1 MVFTVGYFA
10 LFLMLRGRVMGKGE
24 KKSFFMLPVVFL
36 LTAGLLL
43 GALLLATFV
52 PKEAIA
58 PRMLASA
65 EYLCEDKLFKPAV
78 EGVPSTR
85 IDHYADAILL
95 GIAWQYD
102 KENALRSVLES
113 SYYHLP
119 YQNENKNLLDAV
131 RGDLPAN
138 QQYLRYWHGSAG
150 IVRILMSFLDL
161 QQIYLWHGI
170 LMGGLFLALLLRL
183 IRRRERA
190 LWIGLL
196 VAVIGNACWF
206 VPLSLEYT
214 WVFLILLIQ
223 LHLVISRWFP
233 KSWGTRCIFL
243 MISGMVTNYLDFL
256 TCETLTVLVPLLVML
271 WLERT
276 PDVAF
281 AKNGKNASGKPK
293 VPSWRTLLTAGAAW
307 LIGYAGM
314 FLAKWLLAGLVMGE
328 NPFPYVLQHIEERTI
343 GSAGEVGFWQELLMA
358 PLRNISNLFPLDYG
372 ILGAVLGGAAILCA
386 FYAAYVYRR
395 KDYNK
400 GLAARLA
407 AIGAVPYLR
416 YLMMANHS
424 YLHVFFTY
432 RAQFATLL
440 AATLILGEVLDRHV
454 RHGNKKGSRSMKGG
468 RRGK

>member
-1 MVFTVGYFA
+1 
-10 LFLMLRGRVMGKGE
+10 MGKDY
-24 KKSFFMLPVVFL
+24 KKTLLLLPVVFL
-36 LTAGLLL
+36 LTAGLLF
-43 GALLLATFV
+43 GVLLIATFV

-65 EYLCEDKLFKPAV
+65 EYLNKDRLFKPAV
-78 EGVPSTR
+78 SGVPSTR

-119 YQNENKNLLDAV
+119 YQNEDKNLLDAV
-131 RGDLPAN
+131 QGNLPAN

-150 IVRILMSFLDL
+150 IVRILMSFLNL

-196 VAVIGNACWF
+196 VSAVGTACWF

-233 KSWGTRCIFL
+233 KSWGARCIFL
-243 MISGMVTNYLDFL
+243 LVSGMVTNYLDFL

-276 PDVAF
+276 PDNTF
-281 AKNGKNASGKPK
+281 AQNRKNTLEKPE
-293 VPSWRTLLTAGAAW
+293 VPSWRTLFTAGIAW

-343 GSAGEVGFWQELLMA
+343 GSTGEVSFWQELLLA

-372 ILGAVLGGAAILCA
+372 ILGAIFGGAVIFCA
-386 FYAAYVYRR
+386 LYAAYVYRR

-407 AIGAVPYLR
+407 VIGAVPYLR
-416 YLMMANHS
+416 YLVMANHS

-440 AATLILGEVLDRHV
+440 AATLILGEVLDRHF
-454 RHGNKKGSRSMKGG
+454 RHGNKSRRSRKGG